1 MKRVS
6 FETFGETFET
16 CKIKD
21 FINRQSV
28 VLICMIWMIMKI
40 NTSVERNFSGE
51 KFPGSARRRN
61 YCISLEII
69 FTVIFFGIS
78 RGFVF
83 VIELKKC
90 LQ

>member
-6 FETFGETFET
+6 LETFGETFET

-28 VLICMIWMIMKI
+28 VMIWMIWMIMKI

-51 KFPGSARRRN
+51 KFPGSARR
-61 YCISLEII
+61 
-69 FTVIFFGIS
+69 
-78 RGFVF
+78 
-83 VIELKKC
+83 
-90 LQ
+90 